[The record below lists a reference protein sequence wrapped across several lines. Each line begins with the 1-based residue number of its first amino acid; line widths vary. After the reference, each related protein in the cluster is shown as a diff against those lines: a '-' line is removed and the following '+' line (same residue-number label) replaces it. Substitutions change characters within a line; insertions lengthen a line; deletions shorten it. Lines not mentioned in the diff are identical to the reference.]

1 MSYIENNKTISY
13 ILNLLLLL
21 RNQMKIYH
29 WQTKKYSRHKASDEL
44 VEELDSLTD
53 KYIETYSGIYDNIRL
68 MPEIFDIKL
77 YNISDTNIVKFINKI
92 KIEFMNESNKI
103 KDTELLNIRDEILGI
118 IDKTLYLFKLE

>member
-1 MSYIENNKTISY
+1 MNYIENNKTILN
-13 ILNLLLLL
+13 ILNLLLLF

-68 MPEIFDIKL
+68 MPEMHDIKL

>member
-21 RNQMKIYH
+21 RNQMKVYH

-53 KYIETYSGIYDNIRL
+53 KYIFIYSGIYENIRL
-68 MPEIFDIKL
+68 VPEIFDIKL